1 MNQRDEE
8 VDDVIAKLN
17 PNANRRRDSTDSLN
31 FRDSSFDP
39 MTNNRADFDAPFFG
53 DGPKGMKKN
62 KGLIQP
68 VAVDPMVELGK
79 GLGQLPPDA
88 NNMFIDEEE
97 QAEEKRRIEE
107 EKKKN

>member
-17 PNANRRRDSTDSLN
+17 PNANRRRDSSDSLN

-39 MTNNRADFDAPFFG
+39 MTNNRNNYDDAPFFG
-53 DGPKGMKKN
+53 DEPKGMKKN

-68 VAVDPMVELGK
+68 VAVDPMIELGK
-79 GLGQLPPDA
+79 GLG
-88 NNMFIDEEE
+88 
-97 QAEEKRRIEE
+97 
-107 EKKKN
+107 